1 MYSGLNV
8 RVVSRVPRNVQD
20 EIRQK
25 RPFSSPSEEAVV
37 ALVRTADLLRRALT
51 HVVEPQG
58 LTLQQ
63 YNVLRILRGA
73 GQEGLPT
80 LEIAGRM
87 IEQAPGV
94 TRLLDRLQAKGRVRR
109 QRSAA
114 DRRQIRCW
122 ITPAGLELLE
132 RLESSMQD
140 GARAFMGPLS
150 PADLASFVR
159 FLDALRA
166 GTSAAPS
173 KSVVAVTGTG
183 RAPLPQ
189 TRR

>member
-1 MYSGLNV
+1 M
-8 RVVSRVPRNVQD
+8 SRAPRPIQD
-20 EIRQK
+20 EIRQN

-51 HVVEPQG
+51 HIVEPQD

-73 GQEGLPT
+73 GAEGLPT
-80 LEIAGRM
+80 LEIASRM

-109 QRSAA
+109 QRSAE

-122 ITPAGLELLE
+122 ITPAGLELLD

-140 GARAFMGPLS
+140 GARAFTAPLAA
-150 PADLASFVR
+150 PDLVAFVR

-166 GTSAAPS
+166 GTAAAPS
-173 KSVVAVTGTG
+173 PSTVALTGTG
-183 RAPLPQ
+183 RVPLPQ

>member
-1 MYSGLNV
+1 M
-8 RVVSRVPRNVQD
+8 PRRSAIQT
-20 EIRQK
+20 EIRQG
-25 RPFSSPSEEAVV
+25 RPFHSRTQEGLI
-37 ALVRTADLLRRALT
+37 ALMRTVDLLRRAVT
-51 HVVEPQG
+51 QVVEPHG

-73 GQEGLPT
+73 GGDGLPT

-94 TRLLDRLQAKGRVRR
+94 TRLLDRLQAKALVRR

-122 ITPAGLELLE
+122 ITPAGLELLD
-132 RLESSMQD
+132 RLESAMQE
-140 GARAFMGPLS
+140 GGRSFMAPLS
-150 PADLASFVR
+150 AADLATFVR
-159 FLDALRA
+159 LLDALRA
-166 GTSAAPS
+166 GTSAAPRPS
-173 KSVVAVTGTG
+173 TDVPASRTS
-183 RAPLPQ
+183 RAPVPQ